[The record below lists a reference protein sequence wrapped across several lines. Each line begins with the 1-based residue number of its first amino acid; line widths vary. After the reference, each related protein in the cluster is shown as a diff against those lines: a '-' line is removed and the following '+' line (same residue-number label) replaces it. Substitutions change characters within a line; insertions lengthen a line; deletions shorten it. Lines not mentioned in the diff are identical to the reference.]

1 MLYVKL
7 EECPPEHPLIDQIDL
22 MATPD
27 VGVLHT
33 HLPQGYAVEETSVL
47 LFLVLFILITF

>member
-1 MLYVKL
+1 
-7 EECPPEHPLIDQIDL
+7 
-22 MATPD
+22 MAAPD

-47 LFLVLFILITF
+47 LFLVLFIRITF